1 MDELNELT
9 LCNFELKLSDLK
21 AEDEVDYQ
29 MTLRLF
35 TILALLRN
43 SWQSW
48 YDCMAFDVMVEHL
61 LHRIFNE
68 ELKARLKA
76 LYQRIVRDIADE
88 VAHSGQDGYSL
99 VHEIGKFK
107 ICPLCG
113 KRNGDH

>member
-1 MDELNELT
+1 MEELMLRNLEV
-9 LCNFELKLSDLK
+9 KLADLK

-68 ELKARLKA
+68 ELKARLQA
-76 LYQRIVRDIADE
+76 VYQRIIQEIAEE
-88 VAHSGQDGYSL
+88 VAHSGQDGYSVL
-99 VHEIGKFK
+99 HEIGKFK
-107 ICPLCG
+107 VCPICG
-113 KRNGDH
+113 RRREDH